1 MMEQRRAH
9 DSQIVR
15 AKENIKLSHGGPSY
29 IQASDTNPPSG
40 HNVNGP
46 NLLRGP
52 EIGNSHRLNTS
63 LLKGSTW
70 DQRDGSMSDQCVVKC
85 QFHAIHTFANKICI
99 LLFSNSFTFML
110 LINI

>member
-29 IQASDTNPPSG
+29 NQASDTNPPSE

-52 EIGNSHRLNTS
+52 EVGNSHRLNTS
-63 LLKGSTW
+63 LLVGST
-70 DQRDGSMSDQCVVKC
+70 
-85 QFHAIHTFANKICI
+85 
-99 LLFSNSFTFML
+99 
-110 LINI
+110 